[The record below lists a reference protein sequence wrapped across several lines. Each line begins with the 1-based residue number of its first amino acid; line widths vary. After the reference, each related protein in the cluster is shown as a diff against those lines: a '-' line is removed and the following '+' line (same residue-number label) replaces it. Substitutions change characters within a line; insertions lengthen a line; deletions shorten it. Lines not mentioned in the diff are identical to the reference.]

1 MPLKGRL
8 QSGKAPPTPTPL
20 RILGFWVTELVT
32 KVRQTF
38 FYIFL
43 QKIHKPAHSKMLS
56 PYKLVTIFIVLISLG
71 RTESRTLL
79 IETEDNEGSNPIERQ
94 AAGQGSDYNGPGYH
108 I

>member
-1 MPLKGRL
+1 
-8 QSGKAPPTPTPL
+8 
-20 RILGFWVTELVT
+20 
-32 KVRQTF
+32 
-38 FYIFL
+38 
-43 QKIHKPAHSKMLS
+43 MLS

>member
-43 QKIHKPAHSKMLS
+43 QKIHKPAHSRMLS
-56 PYKLVTIFIVLISLG
+56 PYKLVTIFVKL
-71 RTESRTLL
+71 R
-79 IETEDNEGSNPIERQ
+79 
-94 AAGQGSDYNGPGYH
+94 QGSGKDRQGMAVKAKGLKA
-108 I
+108 